1 MLMKKGLMVIRSSL
15 PKGNLKK
22 IVFSD
27 WYLLSGS
34 QILIKSFATHEVID
48 SQWAQAIDVQLE
60 FRGDLAIPAG

>member
-1 MLMKKGLMVIRSSL
+1 
-15 PKGNLKK
+15 LKK

-27 WYLLSGS
+27 WNLLSGS